1 VPNLPARPTGS
12 RRLEGIVDRASPYAY
27 NVSMGRDGLL
37 GSFEQMVLLAIL
49 QVGESA
55 YAPLVLEKLEEG
67 LGRKVSRGSIYVTL
81 DRLES
86 KGLLRSTA
94 GEPEG
99 ERGGRPKRYLA
110 VTEQGIAALRQA
122 RESLMNFWTGLDRVL
137 EK

>member
-1 VPNLPARPTGS
+1 
-12 RRLEGIVDRASPYAY
+12 
-27 NVSMGRDGLL
+27 MGRDGLL

-67 LGRKVSRGSIYVTL
+67 LGRKVSRGSIYITL
-81 DRLES
+81 DRLER
-86 KGLLRSTA
+86 KGLLRSKS

-110 VTEQGIAALRQA
+110 VTDKGIAALRQA
-122 RESLMNFWTGLDRVL
+122 RDSLMTFWAGLDRVL

>member
-1 VPNLPARPTGS
+1 
-12 RRLEGIVDRASPYAY
+12 
-27 NVSMGRDGLL
+27 MGRDGLL

-67 LGRKVSRGSIYVTL
+67 LGRKISRGSIYVTL
-81 DRLES
+81 DRLER
-86 KGLLRSTA
+86 KGLLRSRA
-94 GEPEG
+94 GGPEG

-110 VTEQGIAALRQA
+110 VTEQGVAALRQA
-122 RESLMNFWTGLDRVL
+122 RDSLMNFWAGLDRVL

>member
-1 VPNLPARPTGS
+1 MP
-12 RRLEGIVDRASPYAY
+12 
-27 NVSMGRDGLL
+27 RDGIL

-55 YAPLVLEKLEEG
+55 YAPLVLEKLQEG
-67 LGRKVSRGSIYVTL
+67 LGRKVSRGSVYVTL
-81 DRLES
+81 DRLER

-94 GEPEG
+94 GRPEK

-110 VTEQGIAALRQA
+110 VTDTGIAELKKTRA
-122 RESLMNFWTGLDRVL
+122 SLLTFWAGLDEVL

>member
-1 VPNLPARPTGS
+1 
-12 RRLEGIVDRASPYAY
+12 
-27 NVSMGRDGLL
+27 MGRDGLL

-81 DRLES
+81 DRLER

-94 GEPEG
+94 GQPEG

-110 VTEQGIAALRQA
+110 VTEKGIAVLRQG
-122 RESLMNFWTGLDRVL
+122 RDSLMTFWAGLDRVL